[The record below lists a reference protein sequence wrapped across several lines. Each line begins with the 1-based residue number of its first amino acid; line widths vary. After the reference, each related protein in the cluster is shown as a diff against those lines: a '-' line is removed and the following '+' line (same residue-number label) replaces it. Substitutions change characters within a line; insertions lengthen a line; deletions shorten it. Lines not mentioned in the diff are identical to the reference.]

1 VHPAVDAP
9 AARRAA
15 RWPARVLLAGLL
27 CAASLRAGPSGAAG
41 AGTGPAP
48 VRVDCRVRDGHLL
61 AAIDLAPSID
71 AALEQRL
78 GSGLSSTVRLTVAAA
93 GPGGEAGTAA
103 RDFDV
108 LFDPWTETFTVTIRE
123 PGSPS
128 RSRQA
133 AGWVAVRRLLAAP
146 DPFDLGPL
154 AALPERFTVEVRLE
168 LDPVTAR
175 QLEKTR
181 EQLTHPAGGPGTG
194 GRSLLGT
201 LAALLLRAPPPEA
214 TWLRSS
220 PFSRAALPAGTP

>member
-1 VHPAVDAP
+1 MHPAVDQPAP
-9 AARRAA
+9 RRPAP
-15 RWPARVLLAGLL
+15 RTARVLLAGLL
-27 CAASLRAGPSGAAG
+27 CAAALRTGASGAAG
-41 AGTGPAP
+41 AGPAP
-48 VRVDCRVRDGHLL
+48 VQVDCRVRDGHLL
-61 AAIDLAPSID
+61 AAVDLAPSID
-71 AALEQRL
+71 ASLEQRL
-78 GSGLSSTVRLTVAAA
+78 GSGLSSTVRLTVTAA
-93 GPGGEAGTAA
+93 GPGGEAGSAA

-123 PGSPS
+123 LGSPS

-133 AGWVAVRRLLAAP
+133 DDWAAVRRLLAAP
-146 DPFDLGPL
+146 GPFDLGPL

-214 TWLRSS
+214 TRLRSS
-220 PFSRAALPAGTP
+220 TFSRAALPAASP